1 MINLPGLEQILWSI
15 IFIILYNSLSRLYN
29 SFFDEDVTVKI
40 LMRDNGKDIIWDV
53 KSGRKTIKNLYRIDV
68 GPDSV
73 SISNIEAIDA
83 YTNIFT
89 DKYNTEDIVM
99 TKSTMT
105 RQDRRKERRTRNQTG
120 SNQIDTPL
128 GPVNFD
134 SLSRV
139 DTNNPLD
146 LAAGLFEGLM
156 TNPMMKNLASMAG
169 IDDDEA
175 EKIKSVIRGD
185 SQISETIPGKK

>member
-73 SISNIEAIDA
+73 SISNIKAIDA

-134 SLSRV
+134 YLSRV

>member
-73 SISNIEAIDA
+73 SISNIKAIDA

>member
-15 IFIILYNSLSRLYN
+15 MFIMLYNSLSRLYN

-40 LMRDNGKDIIWDV
+40 LIRDNGKDIIWDV
-53 KSGRKTIKNLYRIDV
+53 KSGRKTIKNQYRIDI

-73 SISNIEAIDA
+73 SVSNIEAIDA

-185 SQISETIPGKK
+185 SQMSETIPGKK